1 MHAAMTRLALVLAS
15 ALLAFAA
22 APALAAPPAS
32 AAHGRP
38 LAEQPTS
45 PDDGTATDDTSDDP
59 TADDGE
65 DGAEDDPADDTTDA
79 ATCDDQDV
87 VNPFERWNDDG
98 DYTLAADFEDD
109 LEDWTLEG
117 GARVADGNERFDVG
131 DEGDSG
137 SLLLRAGASATSAP
151 ICVPDG
157 AAFGRLFTRAA
168 KGGRLRIDVLAV
180 DADGSRRA
188 ATLRGRGRGWRLSR
202 RIDLDAGD
210 GATEVAVR
218 FTAIRGSWR
227 VDDLYVD
234 AG

>member
-1 MHAAMTRLALVLAS
+1 MHAGMTRLALVLAS
-15 ALLAFAA
+15 VLLAFAA
-22 APALAAPPAS
+22 APALATPAAS
-32 AAHGRP
+32 VAHGRP
-38 LAEQPTS
+38 LAGEPTS

-65 DGAEDDPADDTTDA
+65 DGAEDDPPGDTTDA
-79 ATCDDQDV
+79 AACDDQDV
-87 VNPFERWNDDG
+87 VNPFARWHDDG
-98 DYTLAADFEDD
+98 DYSLAADFEDD

-137 SLLLRAGASATSAP
+137 SLLLPVGAAATSAP

-180 DADGSRRA
+180 DADGARRA

-202 RIDLDAGD
+202 RIDLHAGD
-210 GATEVAVR
+210 GATEVAIR
-218 FTAIRGSWR
+218 FTAVRGSWR